1 MSARAKADAA
11 RTDICVAITT
21 QMSARGYRRPP
32 PTSTQGSQELGFV
45 KSECSFYGVTM
56 PRVSQ
61 EHRDQRRQQILAAA
75 RRCFVREGFH
85 QTSMADILAEAR
97 LSAGAVY
104 GHFNSKNDIIAAI
117 AEEVIGQISL
127 ILEPIVTQEP
137 TPTLEEA
144 VRQAL
149 NATNEVAFGEDAFA
163 PLAPQVWAEALR
175 NDVLAEVLR
184 GRYRVILQLI
194 SQLVVNEQST
204 RRVSPTGDP

>member
-1 MSARAKADAA
+1 
-11 RTDICVAITT
+11 
-21 QMSARGYRRPP
+21 
-32 PTSTQGSQELGFV
+32 
-45 KSECSFYGVTM
+45 
-56 PRVSQ
+56 
-61 EHRDQRRQQILAAA
+61 
-75 RRCFVREGFH
+75 
-85 QTSMADILAEAR
+85 MADILAEAR

-204 RRVSPTGDP
+204 RRVSPTGDPEEVAKVLLSVIMGYILQRLLIGNVDPESYSAGLAAIAPRV